1 MKRLLS
7 FLISMAIMLGTLP
20 VSVAFATTDGGDGDD
35 TTAAPQITEYPLFD
49 ENFNGATPGGE
60 LNKSNA
66 PEKNVFSNISN
77 NVTKMKYANDPLNG
91 GHETVICSDA
101 TTTMWRYPG
110 NSALFTG
117 STLLGTN
124 IGGASYTYAE
134 YDFDGD
140 GDETNDSYYIANYKD
155 QYVFWVEKNST
166 GTEKNKDWGQW
177 FSCDADGNITA
188 PHTADAGASEM
199 KFNIPDVDDAVSV
212 TYSFDFAYDNAKY
225 SGDFD
230 SEEGIEITVPC
241 ANADRKNH
249 ELYITTT
256 GIKGNGINA
265 TTTKNHYALI
275 TDNEGKL
282 GCQDGKAAYT
292 AKDGVSDAII
302 TSADDIE
309 EVDFEV
315 VKTRWN
321 TFKIKIDL
329 EKQQYTMYFNDK
341 PLYFKVKD
349 PTATYSSVIKI
360 LDGVPGNIPTLSVS
374 TMRGSVFADREQ
386 YFDNFKAVYEAP
398 VQTGWDGAATTAAP
412 TDESGVYLIS
422 KPEHLAWARDQI
434 NLDTAGTGMAAASYK
449 LVNDIDLNGKNWT
462 PIGRVGVFK
471 GKFDG
476 DGNIIKNVNVVVPND
491 TTVDNNA
498 SKGSF
503 GLFGLVQDATISNL
517 GVDGV
522 TVICKKRGDGTYNR
536 PYALGGL
543 VGCLKDD
550 EQGAATTVKNCF
562 VKNANIQCN
571 QRDASINGG
580 VAGFCGAVDNWNIE
594 ITNCYA
600 KDVKLNA
607 PYSTAMC
614 GFVNKKY
621 NIKLSN
627 CYTANVTDNMLKISG
642 DTTNTEVKTPM
653 YAFGKGETVDGRTVN
668 LYSSVSDNTAPVEE
682 DTRNP
687 GKIPYSADS
696 SLGTVVD
703 KNTIKSALVKES
715 DPYCQFMAD
724 SETVNDGYP
733 IHSFVPTK
741 DEEAINDIITNW
753 LDPQVTPYE
762 EYNHMKGFNVPVE
775 YPDDEAVSLSW
786 DTTDG
791 SALSVDPITGYVA
804 ITPSTSGMNTVYMT
818 AVFERNGTTVYKSY
832 TIRIKKLVVTT
843 VTVTT
848 ANGAITPTVSE
859 NTTDSSKDDHS
870 ITVDYANLAEKGVT
884 EITFMAV
891 IQDADGEITNVGET
905 SVAVADNNATSEDL
919 LVTLPKAQGT
929 DIVKYYLW
937 DQNHVSLIDNAPTDV
952 IGFSTKSNTSG
963 VSLAWDRS
971 YDDSGI
977 DVIYKLET
985 DGDEINREELSAA
998 EFNKDTLKVEFD
1010 KIIDGDDYKEKA
1022 FRIIPFD
1029 NIGQIAAKSAEER
1042 NKKYKWFESSVNA
1055 MDEAVNDG
1063 LKFVAS
1069 GGTDNRAKILD
1080 GHFVNVPHATSSGNT
1095 TYIFF
1100 GVSSADGRDKLTS
1113 NDNDVIIEVTYKNTS
1128 LKAAAIVYKPITG
1141 GDNGNRKEAC
1151 SLPVTEDYSTVTVR
1165 VTDASPDNLMTDSS
1179 SFGIKVGG
1187 NTSENTV
1194 QIKSIKVVRTSNY
1207 PNGDEI
1213 TPVN

>member
-1 MKRLLS
+1 
-7 FLISMAIMLGTLP
+7 MAIMLGTLP

-77 NVTKMKYANDPLNG
+77 GVKPT
-91 GHETVICSDA
+91 E
-101 TTTMWRYPG
+101 
-110 NSALFTG
+110 
-117 STLLGTN
+117 
-124 IGGASYTYAE
+124 
-134 YDFDGD
+134 GD
-140 GDETNDSYYIANYKD
+140 GSPA
-155 QYVFWVEKNST
+155 FP
-166 GTEKNKDWGQW
+166 
-177 FSCDADGNITA
+177 F
-188 PHTADAGASEM
+188 
-199 KFNIPDVDDAVSV
+199 
-212 TYSFDFAYDNAKY
+212 
-225 SGDFD
+225 
-230 SEEGIEITVPC
+230 
-241 ANADRKNH
+241 
-249 ELYITTT
+249 
-256 GIKGNGINA
+256 
-265 TTTKNHYALI
+265 LI
-275 TDNEGKL
+275 
-282 GCQDGKAAYT
+282 
-292 AKDGVSDAII
+292 
-302 TSADDIE
+302 
-309 EVDFEV
+309 
-315 VKTRWN
+315 
-321 TFKIKIDL
+321 
-329 EKQQYTMYFNDK
+329 
-341 PLYFKVKD
+341 
-349 PTATYSSVIKI
+349 
-360 LDGVPGNIPTLSVS
+360 
-374 TMRGSVFADREQ
+374 
-386 YFDNFKAVYEAP
+386 
-398 VQTGWDGAATTAAP
+398 TTAA
-412 TDESGVYLIS
+412 ELIWANE
-422 KPEHLAWARDQI
+422 KINGTVALADGEKDI
-434 NLDTAGTGMAAASYK
+434 YTTAQYK
-449 LVNDIDLNGKNWT
+449 LGGNIDLGGVTWI
-462 PIGRVGVFK
+462 PLGSVGREFRGVFDGNK
-471 GKFDG
+471 YAVSNFTVDGKTGGPDIIYKNVGFFGKTASTALVKNLGIIDADVSVQSQSRPNRLNAAGGMVGYAQGKFINCYVKDSIVRNTDAG
-476 DGNIIKNVNVVVPND
+476 QNSDTGVGGFAGYIDAD
-491 TTVDNNA
+491 TT
-498 SKGSF
+498 
-503 GLFGLVQDATISNL
+503 
-517 GVDGV
+517 
-522 TVICKKRGDGTYNR
+522 
-536 PYALGGL
+536 
-543 VGCLKDD
+543 
-550 EQGAATTVKNCF
+550 
-562 VKNANIQCN
+562 
-571 QRDASINGG
+571 
-580 VAGFCGAVDNWNIE
+580 IE
-594 ITNCYA
+594 
-600 KDVKLNA
+600 
-607 PYSTAMC
+607 
-614 GFVNKKY
+614 
-621 NIKLSN
+621 N
-627 CYTANVTDNMLKISG
+627 CYTKGLKISG
-642 DTTNTEVKTPM
+642 DNIRPIGGFYAKAKNSETINITNCYSVGCTAGVQKSAIYGFGAVDLGNDTEVKI
-653 YAFGKGETVDGRTVN
+653 KVN
-668 LYSSVSDNTAPVEE
+668 NCCSDMTTMPAVVSDGSQVTNDVVKKCNTGTTPLDDVFL
-682 DTRNP
+682 
-687 GKIPYSADS
+687 ADGEVS
-696 SLGTVVD
+696 PVVD